1 MTETVTKTETEP
13 VEPDW
18 RGVSAEDV
26 DELPEKIGIVL
37 RARSRRLLG
46 SLLRPHRRMLW
57 FLVVVVL
64 IQNAAAMLGPWL
76 VGVGIDKGIPALV
89 DGDWTPLLVIGGTLL
104 AAAGVDAWLRAV
116 FLLRAGRMGQAVLL
130 DLRRRL
136 FDHVQRLSPAF
147 HERYTSGRVIARLTS
162 DVDALDELP
171 EKISIVLRARSRRL
185 LRSLLRPHKRAL
197 WFLVVVVLI
206 QNGAAMLG

>member
-1 MTETVTKTETEP
+1 MTETETVTADET
-13 VEPDW
+13 VERDW

-64 IQNAAAMLGPWL
+64 IQNSAAMLGPWL

-89 DGDWTPLLVIGGTLL
+89 DGDWTPLLVIGGLLL
-104 AAAGVDAWLRAV
+104 AAAGV
-116 FLLRAGRMGQAVLL
+116 VLL
-130 DLRRRL
+130 
-136 FDHVQRLSPAF
+136 
-147 HERYTSGRVIARLTS
+147 TT
-162 DVDALDELP
+162 
-171 EKISIVLRARSRRL
+171 
-185 LRSLLRPHKRAL
+185 
-197 WFLVVVVLI
+197 
-206 QNGAAMLG
+206 